1 MVSMWVMELSLIE
14 VIDVIAMWKGLVSA
28 FVMSTGTS
36 SWSTTSRILVAYR
49 DGMFI
54 IVSSMG

>member
-28 FVMSTGTS
+28 FVMSTCTS